1 MGDLQ
6 ALAELDLASTLEA
19 DGRAVTLLSPDG
31 ISATVMSIANDISE
45 TIDPET
51 NMIVPG
57 RDFQLTYRTSSL
69 TDQPVAINNR
79 TQCWKVSGTTIQGQ
93 DYTARVDGVFPDGT
107 TGMTRLLLGT
117 L

>member
-1 MGDLQ
+1 MADLQ
-6 ALAELDLASTLEA
+6 ALAELDLANTLEA
-19 DGRAVTLLSPDG
+19 DGRAVTLLSPG
-31 ISATVMSIANDISE
+31 GLSATVMSTANDISE

-69 TDQPVAINNR
+69 ATQPVAVNDR
-79 TQCWKVSGTTIQGQ
+79 AQCWKLSGTTIHGQ